1 MHHPDRFKISLSTL
15 RMTCAYSQE
24 NLSGTKFWTFQNC
37 LKLRFH
43 WPDFWSRCSR
53 IAVVP
58 ARNLFFNC
66 RKSVVNMPEVR
77 TMSVRKFWNVQ
88 NFVPD
93 KFSWLYAQVILKVLK
108 LILNLSGWCMKC
120 ATCQDCQEFHEYI
133 TRISSISGRFLQQFT
148 ISFKSSLRQVYAL
161 TDEFKHFPNIL
172 RRADT
177 QITRSPDSHARV
189 CAGYSL
195 YIERPVHYSPF

>member
-1 MHHPDRFKISLSTL
+1 MTKATFSLARFLVTMFPNCC
-15 RMTCAYSQE
+15 RAGSQ
-24 NLSGTKFWTFQNC
+24 LI
-37 LKLRFH
+37 LKL
-43 WPDFWSRCSR
+43 PE
-53 IAVVP
+53 I
-58 ARNLFFNC
+58 C
-66 RKSVVNMPEVR
+66 RKHAWSADHVGK
-77 TMSVRKFWNVQ
+77 KFWNVQ

-172 RRADT
+172 WRADT
-177 QITRSPDSHARV
+177 QIMRSPDSLARV
-189 CAGYSL
+189 CAGY
-195 YIERPVHYSPF
+195 I